1 VTPTLGEAEALD
13 VGMSTRARTSA
24 LVPNAVAPILRV
36 LIVVPRD
43 ESTLNSL
50 EASFHTRF
58 RSRMSYTASSLED
71 LSSNWEGYEKKLIYP
86 HGDRWRCQWSA
97 VSGPTSN
104 SHKVSNHKA
113 YESSRTSER
122 SSREKYTTCKKV
134 NITVCFLIEKPV
146 FNLVE
151 IELNSVL
158 RVVCRMGT
166 VPAPNRP
173 ASFLGKIS
181 RLRTAVRD
189 RRPTNIRRGT
199 TVLAIGIVGAITCIG
214 FTGSSAFGAAAID
227 LGSATP
233 DAVVAGTTITNTG
246 NSVLTGD
253 ISLSPGTSIVGFPP
267 GTASGTTDAADA
279 LSLAAQTSA
288 TAAYVVAA
296 SKTPFTTLA
305 GGTVGGLTLSPGVYQ
320 ASSAMQL
327 TGPLTLNAGGDA
339 SAVFIFQ
346 AGSTLTTASASSVV
360 LEGGAQACNVYW
372 QVGSSAT
379 LGSTTSFV
387 GTILAL
393 ASVTLNSGASVDGRV
408 FAQTGAV
415 TLNDNVITVPTCSTP
430 STPPTTTTT
439 TTPTNTTT
447 AATTPTTTTKAPV
460 TTVATKNPGGTAAP
474 GAKHGGTGGGSGTGV
489 TPGSS
494 STIIPK
500 GAPSTGEGGTAG
512 SGPSPLGLI
521 GLGAIVVSASATSVA
536 IRARRRR

>member
-1 VTPTLGEAEALD
+1 VISDHCRGDFEAE
-13 VGMSTRARTSA
+13 
-24 LVPNAVAPILRV
+24 I
-36 LIVVPRD
+36 
-43 ESTLNSL
+43 
-50 EASFHTRF
+50 
-58 RSRMSYTASSLED
+58 
-71 LSSNWEGYEKKLIYP
+71 
-86 HGDRWRCQWSA
+86 QW
-97 VSGPTSN
+97 
-104 SHKVSNHKA
+104 
-113 YESSRTSER
+113 
-122 SSREKYTTCKKV
+122 CKKSSQ
-134 NITVCFLIEKPV
+134 TVYLLIQKPV

-158 RVVCRMGT
+158 RVVCRMGI

-173 ASFLGKIS
+173 VSFSGIIS
-181 RLRTAVRD
+181 RLCTALRD
-189 RRPTNIRRGT
+189 PRRLVNIRRST
-199 TVLAIGIVGAITCIG
+199 SMFAIGVVSAVSLVGFA
-214 FTGSSAFGAAAID
+214 GSSAYGAASIN

-246 NSVLTGD
+246 SSVITGD

-279 LSLAAQTSA
+279 TSLAAQTSA
-288 TAAYVVAA
+288 TAAYGVAA
-296 SKTPFTTLA
+296 GETPFTTLA
-305 GGTVGGLTLSPGVYQ
+305 GGTVGGLTLSPGVYE
-320 ASSAMQL
+320 AASAMQL

-346 AGSTLTTASASSVV
+346 AGSTLTTASAASVV

-415 TLNDNVITVPTCSTP
+415 TLNDNVITVPSCSVAAA
-430 STPPTTTTT
+430 TTTTT
-439 TTPTNTTT
+439 TVPTPTTTT
-447 AATTPTTTTKAPV
+447 APTTTKAPV
-460 TTVATKNPGGTAAP
+460 KTVATKKPGGTA
-474 GAKHGGTGGGSGTGV
+474 GHGGAGGKSGTGS

-494 STIIPK
+494 TTIIPK

-512 SGPSPLGLI
+512 SGFSPLGLI
-521 GLGAIVVSASATSVA
+521 GLGAIALSASATSVA
-536 IRARRRR
+536 VRARRRR